1 MFFNTLILALSSS
14 IDAVGIGI
22 TYGLK
27 KTKFSFF
34 SRVIFFIVSL
44 TATSC
49 SLFFASILKKFI
61 SQSVANLIGAFLI
74 MGIGSYTIISN
85 FKKTSSNNFDF
96 DNSNDINL
104 KEAFILSL
112 SLTTDSICVGVGG
125 SMIGINTYLFPLL
138 VASIHLT
145 FLLLGEFLGKN
156 LSSISKLPNRTWT
169 FISGFLLIIIG
180 CTRLI

>member
-1 MFFNTLILALSSS
+1 MFFNTLILAISSS
-14 IDAVGIGI
+14 IDAIGIGI

-34 SRVIFFIVSL
+34 SRLIFFIVSI

-49 SLFFASILKKFI
+49 SLFFAGILKKFI
-61 SQSVANLIGAFLI
+61 SQSIANLIGAFLI
-74 MGIGSYTIISN
+74 IGIGIYTIISN
-85 FKKTSSNNFDF
+85 LKNSSSNNFDL

-125 SMIGINTYLFPLL
+125 SMIGINSYLFPLF

-145 FLLLGEFLGKN
+145 FLLFGDFLGKN
-156 LSSISKLPNRTWT
+156 LSSISKLPNRIWT
-169 FISGFLLIIIG
+169 MISGSLLIIIG
-180 CTRLI
+180 CTKLL